1 MTVDAFVEPPLL
13 RLVGVTAGYPSERP
27 SWDRPVIGD
36 VDLDV
41 RTGDLVTLL
50 GANGSGKSCVLLAT
64 AGLVRTSAGMLI
76 FDGDDVTRSSAAA
89 RARSGISLVPE
100 GRRLFSGMT
109 VRENLE
115 LAARSLHRPVGEGFD
130 MVLDLFPQ
138 LRGMLDKVS
147 GTLSGG
153 EQQMCA
159 IGRGLMAKPSLL
171 MIDELS
177 LGLSPIVVERLVIAL
192 RRVNRELGIT
202 VLFVEQAADLAIDVA
217 DRVVVL
223 SLGRK
228 VFDGS
233 AADARQSRDVIER
246 AYLGLPA

>member
-1 MTVDAFVEPPLL
+1 MAEALL
-13 RLVGVTAGYPSERP
+13 RLTGVTAGYPSERP
-27 SWDRPVIGD
+27 TWDRPVIS
-36 VDLDV
+36 DLDLEV
-41 RTGDLVTLL
+41 HHGELVTLL
-50 GANGSGKSCVLLAT
+50 GANGSGKSCVLLAA
-64 AGLVRTSAGMLI
+64 AGLVRASAGTI
-76 FDGDDVTRSSAAA
+76 AFDGQDVTGISATQRA
-89 RARSGISLVPE
+89 RAGISLVPE

-115 LAARSLHRPVGEGFD
+115 LAARSLKRPVGEGLD
-130 MVLDLFPQ
+130 VVLDLFPR
-138 LRGMLDKVS
+138 LGLLLDKVS

-177 LGLSPIVVERLVIAL
+177 LGLSPIAVDRLVAAL
-192 RRVNRELGIT
+192 RRVNAELGVT
-202 VLFVEQAADLAIDVA
+202 VLFVEQGADLAIDVA

-228 VFDGS
+228 VFD
-233 AADARQSRDVIER
+233 AKAVEARASRDVIER
-246 AYLGLPA
+246 AYLGLPV

>member
-1 MTVDAFVEPPLL
+1 MTADGQMPLL
-13 RLVGVTAGYPSERP
+13 RLSGVTAGYPSERP

-36 VDLDV
+36 LDLAV
-41 RTGDLVTLL
+41 NAGEMVTLL
-50 GANGSGKSCVLLAT
+50 GANGSGKSCVLLTT
-64 AGLVRTSAGMLI
+64 AGLVRTSAGQVV
-76 FDGDDVTRSSAAA
+76 FGGEDVTRSSAAQRT
-89 RARSGISLVPE
+89 RAGISLVPE

-115 LAARSLHRPVGEGFD
+115 LAARSLHRPVEEGLET
-130 MVLDLFPQ
+130 VLDLFPQ
-138 LRGMLDKVS
+138 LRDLLDKAS

-177 LGLSPIVVERLVIAL
+177 LGLSPIAVERLVGAL
-192 RRVNRELGIT
+192 RRVNAELGVT

-233 AADARQSRDVIER
+233 ADLAGESRDLIER
-246 AYLGLPA
+246 AYLGLPV